1 MSKADPK
8 LSWRDTI
15 ILTLG
20 EKGNREMHYADEILK
35 YIKTNNLYETDGKT
49 PANTVNRTLTDSKDL
64 FESTESGVYKLTAA
78 GLAEYDKL
86 KKSAKYDVFKKKV
99 SGHSIKLEID
109 STDASSSKKDS
120 TNPFVES
127 CIKKIKANHNIILHG
142 APGTGKTYLAK
153 EIARAMCN
161 IAEVKEVED
170 SDQFEMVQFHPSY
183 DYTDFVEGLRPK
195 NDDKGNI
202 VFERR
207 DGVFK
212 EFCKRADNATFIDLG
227 LIDKPK
233 PHTISIKHLETV
245 WHSLIDEIED
255 ANKNGIE
262 YKLKDK
268 DDNKETRPLIIGSF
282 KSNSAQYD
290 NHKDDKR
297 IEWGQPEHCCHW
309 GGIKKIFETFGDPS
323 GIKCSS
329 YITATAAA
337 KNTNRGPVPGGTPN
351 EWYIIYKE
359 VYNRANEL
367 ANIHIS
373 PVINQSPN
381 EDDEKFF
388 VFVIDEIN
396 RGDMSKIFGELFF
409 AIDPGYR
416 GTNGRIKTQYQNL
429 VTEYYKNEKNED
441 VKDPF
446 YQGFYI
452 PKNVYIIGTMND
464 IDRSVESMDFAMRR
478 RFQFIEI
485 KAEDSAKKMEISE
498 RAEKCMTNLNNCIID
513 KEKIGLSTAYQIGGA
528 YFLKEVGNTK
538 VVITEDNDFEEL
550 WNDRLEGLLREYLR
564 GEDDVDKKIDIL
576 KEAYNDGWKEK
587 AQEPETD
594 TTDPNIGNTDTE
606 SGQE

>member
-8 LSWRDTI
+8 LTWRDAI
-15 ILTLG
+15 ILILG
-20 EKGNREMHYADEILK
+20 EHGNREMHYADEILK
-35 YIKTNNLYETDGKT
+35 CIETNNLYETDGKT

-109 STDASSSKKDS
+109 STGASSSKKS
-120 TNPFVES
+120 ATNPFVES
-127 CIKKIKANHNIILHG
+127 CIKNIKANHNIILHG
-142 APGTGKTYLAK
+142 APGTGKTSLAK
-153 EIARAMCN
+153 KIAHAMGATKDN
-161 IAEVKEVED
+161 G
-170 SDQFEMVQFHPSY
+170 QFEMVQFHPSY

-195 NDDKGNI
+195 SDGKGNI

-233 PHTISIKHLETV
+233 PHTISIKHLETA

-255 ANKNGIE
+255 ANKNGKE

-268 DDNKETRPLIIGSF
+268 DDNKETKPLIIGRF

-290 NHKDDKR
+290 NYKDDKR
-297 IEWGQPEHCCHW
+297 IEWKQKEHSCHL
-309 GGIKKIFETFGDPS
+309 GGIKKIFDRFGDPS
-323 GIKCSS
+323 NINCPS
-329 YITATAAA
+329 YITATINA
-337 KNTNRGPVPGGTPN
+337 KTVDRGPVPGGTPN

-367 ANIHIS
+367 ANTRIS
-373 PVINQSPN
+373 PVINEPPY
-381 EDDEKFF
+381 EEDEKVFI
-388 VFVIDEIN
+388 FVIDEIN

-409 AIDPGYR
+409 SIDPGYR
-416 GTNGRIKTQYQNL
+416 GIDGKINTQYQNML
-429 VTEYYKNEKNED
+429 KGSGDVFEK
-441 VKDPF
+441 
-446 YQGFYI
+446 GFYI

-478 RFQFIEI
+478 RFQFIEVT
-485 KAEDSAKKMEISE
+485 AEQSAKNMDISE
-498 RAEKCMTNLNNCIID
+498 PAKTCMTELNNCII
-513 KEKIGLSTAYQIGGA
+513 EIGLSTAYQIGGA
-528 YFLKEVGNTK
+528 YFLKEDGNQK
-538 VVITEDNDFEEL
+538 VVITEDNDFEDL
-550 WNDRLEGLLREYLR
+550 WNYRLKGLLREYLR
-564 GEDDVDKKIDIL
+564 GEVDADTKIEKLKK
-576 KEAYNDGWKEK
+576 AYDRGWKNEN
-587 AQEPETD
+587 AVESDAEQED
-594 TTDPNIGNTDTE
+594 DA
-606 SGQE
+606 SGDSTIEE